1 MFINNLHKL
10 KIFTGSLLLV
20 LSVTAC
26 GSQKN
31 NDSDTETVFS
41 DPSAPIGNKTLTVPE
56 VVSPILDVWMRDA
69 FIMYGPDGNYY
80 LTGTTAT
87 PDRVFPEGRVHCW
100 DYNDGL
106 YMWKSK
112 DMKNWESMGL
122 IWSFDADAA
131 DWQKKGKP
139 LKAGAVS
146 PNNDPLD
153 SLYRAVWAPE
163 LHYIASQKKWM
174 IIACLNGGGGSFI
187 LESTSGLP
195 QGPYIN
201 IEGNATAPIYEN
213 IDASLFEDDNGEVY
227 VVAHNHYIS
236 KMKPDLS
243 DIAEPYRKFIETP
256 YDPEPYIEGVY
267 MTKHDGKYQ
276 LLQTVWSVL
285 KPDGDYTYVRDD
297 RKDLKS
303 LHSYD
308 VVVAESDNIY
318 GPYGPRYPAIIE
330 GGHNNIFTDG
340 NGDLWSSTFF
350 NPRGTMGTRYPVTCR
365 PAVVP
370 VKWENGK
377 LMPDS
382 ERANKFYS
390 SYN

>member
-1 MFINNLHKL
+1 MFINSLHKL
-10 KIFTGSLLLV
+10 KIFTGFLLLV

-31 NDSDTETVFS
+31 NDSDAETVFS

-80 LTGTTAT
+80 LTGTTAS
-87 PDRVFPEGRVHCW
+87 PDRVFPEGKVHCW

-187 LESTSGLP
+187 LESISGLP
-195 QGPYIN
+195 QGPYVN
-201 IEGNATAPIYEN
+201 IEGNAAKPIYEN

-227 VVAHNHYIS
+227 VVAHNHYIA

-243 DIAEPYRKFIETP
+243 DIAEPYRKFIEMP